1 MEPHGHQY
9 ATHHCIQ
16 FHPTC
21 PCDTWHQQKVG
32 PTHCCLCHVCCVRV
46 YAWAYFLP
54 LVECESHVGGHLVL
68 PFIWFNLCLV
78 VEVVLKTVVFIGGWR
93 LPWLVSGPLAIRFM
107 FITSFWL
114 FFPSFLQFKA
124 NVQAFEEYVV
134 LGQFLKN
141 ATQRI
146 FLGYVWNEMRKD
158 LCNVRTSYLRYIWN
172 SRRSTNDFYLAR
184 HLYLLSIIWCLYI
197 VKEMLRILNLSI

>member
-1 MEPHGHQY
+1 M
-9 ATHHCIQ
+9 AD
-16 FHPTC
+16 F
-21 PCDTWHQQKVG
+21 
-32 PTHCCLCHVCCVRV
+32 
-46 YAWAYFLP
+46 
-54 LVECESHVGGHLVL
+54 
-68 PFIWFNLCLV
+68 
-78 VEVVLKTVVFIGGWR
+78 
-93 LPWLVSGPLAIRFM
+93 GPLAIRFM

-158 LCNVRTSYLRYIWN
+158 LCNVPLI
-172 SRRSTNDFYLAR
+172 
-184 HLYLLSIIWCLYI
+184 
-197 VKEMLRILNLSI
+197 